1 VTIVE
6 VPLVIGSGRVSMLL
20 LLQATAVNA
29 RDAINRAGTR
39 VAARMGVSFAAGGTR
54 YARSGERRA
63 FMFRVAGIRFNGIH
77 VTGCD
82 LTCVQ

>member
-1 VTIVE
+1 
-6 VPLVIGSGRVSMLL
+6 M
-20 LLQATAVNA
+20 
-29 RDAINRAGTR
+29 
-39 VAARMGVSFAAGGTR
+39 AARMGVSFAAGGTR
-54 YARSGERRA
+54 YTRSGERRA